1 MNRFKIIVA
10 TVCGTGY
17 FPVASGTVGT
27 LFTFVVFWFLDLPQA
42 TPTDRVMFVVAALF
56 LYLLGIRVLEG
67 AEEHFGRKDPSPV
80 VIDEAAGSA
89 VTLFLVPHTLTAYAI
104 AFLAFRIA
112 DIIKPF
118 PARRSERLPG
128 GLGIMTDD
136 MIAGVYACL
145 LTHLILAV
153 AA

>member
-10 TVCGTGY
+10 TVCGSGY
-17 FPVASGTVGT
+17 FPVASGTAGT
-27 LFTFVVFWFLDLPQA
+27 LFAFIIFWFLDLPQA
-42 TPTDRVMFVVAALF
+42 TIQDKVMFAVVALF
-56 LYLLGIRVLEG
+56 LFLAGIRVLEG
-67 AEEHFGRKDPSPV
+67 AEDYFGRKDPSPV

-89 VTLFLVPHTLTAYAI
+89 VTLFLVPHTLVAYAV
-104 AFLAFRIA
+104 AFLAFRVM

-118 PARRSERLPG
+118 PARRAERLPG

-145 LTHLILAV
+145 LTHLVLALM
-153 AA
+153 A